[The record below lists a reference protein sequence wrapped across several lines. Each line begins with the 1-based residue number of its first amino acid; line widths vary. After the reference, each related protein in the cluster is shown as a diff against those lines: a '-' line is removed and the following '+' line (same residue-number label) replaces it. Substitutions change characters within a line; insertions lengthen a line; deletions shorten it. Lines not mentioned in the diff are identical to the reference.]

1 MRRLMRG
8 AVLQAEFL
16 CNVPETSTGHHHN
29 THSDIQPQHRCMM
42 ETEMS
47 AVEDVA
53 AAIAATVRER
63 GLKVSVDRRHID
75 IHDNEFI
82 ATLHCQD
89 ASQAKRLAEMMRQ
102 PPEPVRGV
110 FGAMGIDP
118 VDPMDRFPS
127 VRGKA

>member
-1 MRRLMRG
+1 M
-8 AVLQAEFL
+8 
-16 CNVPETSTGHHHN
+16 T
-29 THSDIQPQHRCMM
+29 
-42 ETEMS
+42 MS

-53 AAIAATVRER
+53 TAIAKTVRER

-89 ASQAKRLAEMMRQ
+89 ASQAKRLAAMMQQ

-110 FGAMGIDP
+110 FDAMGIDP
-118 VDPMDRFPS
+118 VDPLDRLPS

>member
-1 MRRLMRG
+1 
-8 AVLQAEFL
+8 
-16 CNVPETSTGHHHN
+16 
-29 THSDIQPQHRCMM
+29 
-42 ETEMS
+42 MS

-89 ASQAKRLAEMMRQ
+89 ASQAKRLVEMMRA
-102 PPEPVRGV
+102 PPARGV
-110 FGAMGIDP
+110 FDAMGVDP
-118 VDPMDRFPS
+118 VDPLERFPS

>member
-1 MRRLMRG
+1 
-8 AVLQAEFL
+8 
-16 CNVPETSTGHHHN
+16 
-29 THSDIQPQHRCMM
+29 
-42 ETEMS
+42 MS

-89 ASQAKRLAEMMRQ
+89 ASQAKRLAAMMQQ

-110 FGAMGIDP
+110 FDAMGIDP
-118 VDPMDRFPS
+118 VDPLDRLPS

>member
-1 MRRLMRG
+1 
-8 AVLQAEFL
+8 
-16 CNVPETSTGHHHN
+16 
-29 THSDIQPQHRCMM
+29 
-42 ETEMS
+42 MS

-89 ASQAKRLAEMMRQ
+89 SSQAKRLAEMMRA
-102 PPEPVRGV
+102 PPARGV
-110 FGAMGIDP
+110 FDAMGIDP
-118 VDPMDRFPS
+118 VDPLDRFPS
-127 VRGKA
+127 IRGKA